1 MNQNER
7 YVAAVQKRFHFQII
21 AKRLG
26 WSENS
31 PEFYYAYRYSL
42 PGQPLSQGRVPV
54 SGGLLQ
60 HRVLSPTEP
69 FLENWH

>member
-1 MNQNER
+1 MTQNER
-7 YVAAVQKRFHFQII
+7 YVAAVQKKFHLQIT

-42 PGQPLSQGRVPV
+42 PGQPHQRGIHLGSLGKP
-54 SGGLLQ
+54 
-60 HRVLSPTEP
+60 
-69 FLENWH
+69 